1 LARMKDMNLPI
12 YAYTDY
18 RDFLRN
24 EISVKRDRNAA
35 FSIRAAAAQMNIG
48 TGTLNRI
55 LNGSRNIGPALL
67 PTVIAFLGLKPRE
80 AEYFSLLVR
89 FSRTA
94 HPGKK
99 RSLYEQILR
108 MRGESRSVIPEQ
120 KYGLF
125 EQWECLALHQLLR
138 IVPDCSDPAMLGA
151 LLAPKVSPSRVR
163 KALDLLERNGMIRS
177 NDRGGYSPVEN
188 SMTTGETWL
197 GVAIHGF
204 QKTSARMAM
213 NALDSF
219 QKAERD
225 FSTLT
230 ISVSPE
236 SFKTAR
242 DILRKARQEILALD
256 EKETRPERVYQM
268 NLQLFPLSRMHAG
281 GRGKP

>member
-1 LARMKDMNLPI
+1 MKDMNLPI

-67 PTVIAFLGLKPRE
+67 PAVITFLGLKSRE
-80 AEYFSLLVR
+80 AEYFSLLVHI
-89 FSRTA
+89 SRTS

-99 RSLYEQILR
+99 RGLFEQILR

-125 EQWECLALHQLLR
+125 EQWECVALHQLLR

-151 LLAPKVSPSRVR
+151 LLSPKVSPSRVR